1 MGCRTGFYLT
11 AWGEVEV
18 DTVIEALEYS
28 LRKVLEEEEVPAA
41 NELQCGNYRDHSLEL
56 AKEYVKKVLEK
67 GFSSEVFR

>member
-1 MGCRTGFYLT
+1 
-11 AWGEVEV
+11 
-18 DTVIEALEYS
+18 IEALEYS

-56 AKEYVKKVLEK
+56 AKEYSNKVLEK